1 MALLAVDIIKALEEL
16 EPPVRKVFI
25 KILEKLEKSIG
36 DTVKREDFLELKNIV
51 SDLTKAQKETQEE
64 IKKLTEAQKKT
75 EEKVNALAEEV
86 KALAQ
91 EVKSLA
97 EAQKKTEEK
106 VNELAEEV
114 KELAQAQK
122 KTEEKVNELAE
133 AQKKTE
139 EKVNALA
146 QELKE
151 LAQEV
156 KELAQAQKKTEEK
169 VNELAEAQKKTEEKL
184 NKLVEAQKKTEEE
197 LRKLAEE
204 HRKTREDL
212 HQLRKEFGGFTRTF
226 SYAFENEAY
235 RNLPKVLKEKY
246 GIEVTER
253 FIRTEIE
260 GEEINF
266 LAKGRVNGKEV
277 VLVGEAKLRFDE
289 GKRDFDRALKEIEK
303 KEIAVRKVYRD
314 KEVVK
319 LIVTHYAKPIAL
331 KMAEERGIIVVQ
343 SFEW

>member
-1 MALLAVDIIKALEEL
+1 MALLAVDLIKALEEL
-16 EPPVRKVFI
+16 EPPVRKIFI

-64 IKKLTEAQKKT
+64 IKKLA
-75 EEKVNALAEEV
+75 
-86 KALAQ
+86 
-91 EVKSLA
+91 
-97 EAQKKTEEK
+97 
-106 VNELAEEV
+106 
-114 KELAQAQK
+114 
-122 KTEEKVNELAE
+122 
-133 AQKKTE
+133 
-139 EKVNALA
+139 
-146 QELKE
+146 
-151 LAQEV
+151 
-156 KELAQAQKKTEEK
+156 
-169 VNELAEAQKKTEEKL
+169 
-184 NKLVEAQKKTEEE
+184 EAQKKTEEE
-197 LRKLAEE
+197 LKKLAEEHKKTEEELRKLVEE

-212 HQLRKEFGGFTRTF
+212 HQLRKDFGGFTRSL

-319 LIVTHYAKPIAL
+319 LIVTHYAKPRAL
-331 KMAEERGIIVVQ
+331 KMAEEKGIIVVQ

>member
-1 MALLAVDIIKALEEL
+1 MSLLAVDLIKALEEL
-16 EPPVRKVFI
+16 EPPVRKIFI

-64 IKKLTEAQKKT
+64 IKKLA
-75 EEKVNALAEEV
+75 
-86 KALAQ
+86 
-91 EVKSLA
+91 
-97 EAQKKTEEK
+97 
-106 VNELAEEV
+106 
-114 KELAQAQK
+114 
-122 KTEEKVNELAE
+122 
-133 AQKKTE
+133 
-139 EKVNALA
+139 
-146 QELKE
+146 
-151 LAQEV
+151 
-156 KELAQAQKKTEEK
+156 
-169 VNELAEAQKKTEEKL
+169 
-184 NKLVEAQKKTEEE
+184 EAQKKTEEE
-197 LRKLAEE
+197 LKKLAEEHKKTEEELRKLVEE

-212 HQLRKEFGGFTRTF
+212 HQLRKDFGGFTRSL

-319 LIVTHYAKPIAL
+319 LIVTHYAKPRAL
-331 KMAEERGIIVVQ
+331 KMAEEKGIIVVQ